1 MTKLIIKI
9 MEAKSTKELNEIM
22 LCNWETFCENPFLF
36 SLLKKA
42 RRRIQNINEE
52 KMKSWESNLN

>member
-1 MTKLIIKI
+1 